1 MHDAE
6 TDMRNR
12 SRQLQS
18 FALRQMQF
26 QLPMA
31 AFSVLGAR
39 CHGCGYSLPRLDGPS
54 LLMCLYLMR

>member
-1 MHDAE
+1 
-6 TDMRNR
+6 MRNR